1 EGGVGVPGAS
11 VDELA
16 AELARAD
23 GALRNQSRATALYG
37 ASRPEQ
43 HAGVAAT
50 KRQGVR
56 QGVVELARAWPLTD
70 FDIESVGQASS
81 PVARH
86 TPPLDGRDTEGRLG
100 DAAGTEQVTR
110 GGFGGRHERV
120 PAEDARNR
128 AG

>member
-1 EGGVGVPGAS
+1 RRARSVEATRTQALEQRREDLREQAGASTGARRQERALRAARWLEGGVGVPGAS

-56 QGVVELARAWPLTD
+56 QG
-70 FDIESVGQASS
+70 
-81 PVARH
+81 
-86 TPPLDGRDTEGRLG
+86 
-100 DAAGTEQVTR
+100 
-110 GGFGGRHERV
+110 
-120 PAEDARNR
+120 
-128 AG
+128 